1 MFSFKVH
8 DPGKH
13 ITNASL
19 TQVREGVYYLSIT
32 TKEKHPEYNRGSGSN
47 ADGTRYLSFH
57 FWFNDEIESPEAI
70 ATVELYNNEED
81 MFKYM
86 EGLIET
92 RYGVDSF
99 LVDMNG
105 AVEEFNQRCVAYYHP
120 EES

>member
-19 TQVREGVYYLSIT
+19 TQVKEGVYYLSIT
-32 TKEKHPEYNRGSGSN
+32 TKEKHPEYNRGSGHN
-47 ADGTRYLSFH
+47 ADGTHYQSFH
-57 FWFNDEIESPEAI
+57 FWFDEDNDGSPESV
-70 ATVELYNNEED
+70 ATVELYNDEED
-81 MFKYM
+81 IFKYM

-99 LVDMNG
+99 LVDMDD
-105 AVEEFNQRCVAYYHP
+105 AVEEFREHCVARYVP
-120 EES
+120 EE